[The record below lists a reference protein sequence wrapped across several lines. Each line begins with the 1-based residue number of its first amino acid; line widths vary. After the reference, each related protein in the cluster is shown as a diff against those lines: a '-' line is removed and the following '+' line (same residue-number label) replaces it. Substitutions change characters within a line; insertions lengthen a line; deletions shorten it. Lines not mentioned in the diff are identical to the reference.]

1 VAFAV
6 AFEGV
11 ALRNLVVRR
20 LGGEGIVPEGL
31 EAGIQMGSL
40 LDLDLDPDD
49 NLLAGHQE
57 VDHIPQ
63 DSDLDQA
70 GYFLEGEHMGGL
82 LVGLGLI
89 VNWEG
94 AVDVV
99 ASSVGVEWEQDL
111 DLGLAGHGH

>member
-1 VAFAV
+1 M

-20 LGGEGIVPEGL
+20 LGGEGIVPDGL

-40 LDLDLDPDD
+40 LELDLDLDLDLELELDD
-49 NLLAGHQE
+49 NLQADHQE
-57 VDHIPQ
+57 VGHILQ
-63 DSDLDQA
+63 ESDFDQA
-70 GYFLEGEHMGGL
+70 GYFLKGEHKGGL

-99 ASSVGVEWEQDL
+99 AAWDWE
-111 DLGLAGHGH
+111 